1 MRLKSVPVL
10 SFEWSDDSL
19 PKIVRE
25 SRQRYKRVSD
35 VLDANPDVLT
45 LVHQDLAKLSSPNPK
60 GRKGDYTSENI
71 LRTAVVMAVEGLP
84 LRETVVLIGN
94 SPFLQDFVRL
104 EKRATMD
111 FTFLDK
117 CLGAIRP
124 ETWKA
129 MNEALGRTAVE
140 RGQVDPSVVRADTT
154 VVETNIHY
162 PTDSSLLWDT
172 WRVATRLLIRAR
184 SHWQASCPHRF
195 HTPKIKKLHLFITR
209 YSSSRSKRRRRE
221 VRSSYRRLIARV
233 GWLLEVVRE
242 FLAFAREHRDTE
254 LRALAAELKGYLP
267 AMERVVEVARR
278 VHLDGERVPARE
290 RVFSLFEPHTELIER
305 GKRDRPVEFGHMVWL
320 AQSRE
325 KFITDYEVMEER
337 EPDSE
342 LAEPVVERHRAL
354 YGVVPE
360 VLAADK
366 GFSPRAEK
374 RAELEALVD
383 TLAIPRRV
391 ADFADRLLVHWQCF
405 RAGIEGTISAL
416 KRAFRLFRC
425 LFRGFKNFASGVGLS
440 IFGHNLL
447 VLAEQAPG

>member
-1 MRLKSVPVL
+1 MRLKRVPML
-10 SFEWSDDSL
+10 SFEWTDTSL
-19 PKIVRE
+19 PKIVRNH
-25 SRQRYKRVSD
+25 RARYKRVSG

-45 LVHQDLAKLSSPNPK
+45 LVHEDLRVLSSPNRK
-60 GRKGDYTSENI
+60 GRKADFTSENI
-71 LRTAVVMAVEGLP
+71 LRTAVVMSIEGLS

-94 SPFLQDFVRL
+94 SPFLQSFVRL

-111 FTFLDK
+111 FTFLDR
-117 CLGAIRP
+117 CLCAIRP

-129 MNEALGRTAVE
+129 MNEALGLTAVAK
-140 RGQVDPSVVRADTT
+140 GQVDPSVVRADTT

-162 PTDSSLLWDT
+162 PTDCSLLWDT
-172 WRVATRLLIRAR
+172 WRVAARVLGRAR
-184 SHWQASCPHRF
+184 ACWPASCPHRF
-195 HTPKIKKLHLFITR
+195 HSRKIRKLHLFVTR
-209 YSSSRSKRRRRE
+209 YSSSRSKARQRK
-221 VRSSYRRLIARV
+221 VRSSYKTLLARV
-233 GWLLEVVRE
+233 GWMLGVVRE
-242 FLAFAREHRDTE
+242 FLAFAREHGDIE
-254 LRALAAELKGYLP
+254 LRGLAAELEGYLP
-267 AMERVVEVARR
+267 AMEQVVAVAHR
-278 VHLDGERVPARE
+278 VHVGGEKVPARE
-290 RVFSLFEPHTELIER
+290 RVFSIFEPHTELIKR

-342 LAEPVVERHRAL
+342 LAQPVVVRHKAL
-354 YGVVPE
+354 YGVVPD

-374 RAELEALVD
+374 RAELEAVVE
-383 TLAIPRRV
+383 TLAIPRRM
-391 ADFADRLLVHWQCF
+391 ADLADAVLRGWQWF

-425 LFRGFKNFASGVGLS
+425 LFRGFRNFASGVGLS

-447 VLAEQAPG
+447 VLADQAPG